1 MEGGQYGEYT
11 LYCASTFD
19 FIKTAGE
26 GIDGVGTLSKKIL
39 YIFSVI

>member
-26 GIDGVGTLSKKIL
+26 GIDGVGKQWAFNPRTC
-39 YIFSVI
+39 